1 MMKTLFTSA
10 KDAKNREE
18 NLGLNAFRTAHD
30 LAACLHP
37 IDTHFASLRVLRG

>member
-1 MMKTLFTSA
+1 MMETLFSSA
-10 KDAKNREE
+10 KDAKKREE
-18 NLGLNAFRTAHD
+18 NLGLDAFKTAHG